1 LDQYFYAVALPQ
13 ACVMLAMRSQMLWS
27 SLLFVWHVNA
37 VHLRISE
44 NKRRGNEIGDAIL
57 QSSSQEVD
65 DRPLTPAL
73 ADTLA
78 FDQAVLVNPK
88 VSKVVAEANR
98 LSEHQGWKLESL
110 CTRNWGSSCPDGWD
124 GSGDSGCTAPS
135 SYAGG
140 CATHI
145 NLAKADMAGKQKF
158 AEECQAP
165 WPCQDDCVLG
175 HDYDACPSGWE
186 RSQPGFCTGASPN
199 GCAQLFKFDEMQT
212 AQKQELASVCG
223 FSWPCKSECQEF
235 RSRCPEG
242 WQLEGSTCLAPSSYS
257 GACASEI
264 DTSGMS
270 SAQKKELGTK
280 CGVKFGC

>member
-1 LDQYFYAVALPQ
+1 MVCLDVESISGDLGSVFYAVFLPQ
-13 ACVMLAMRSQMLWS
+13 ACFMLAMRSQMLWS
-27 SLLFVWHVNA
+27 SLLFMWHVNA

-73 ADTLA
+73 
-78 FDQAVLVNPK
+78 
-88 VSKVVAEANR
+88 
-98 LSEHQGWKLESL
+98 
-110 CTRNWGSSCPDGWD
+110 
-124 GSGDSGCTAPS
+124 
-135 SYAGG
+135 
-140 CATHI
+140 ATHI

-242 WQLEGSTCLAPSSYS
+242 WQLEGSACLAPSSYS

-270 SAQKKELGTK
+270 SAQKKEFGTK
-280 CGVKFGC
+280 CGVKFGCW